1 MQPVNDI
8 PKITDINRTN
18 IFNLTLLIDIFAW
31 LFERIITFLM
41 KT

>member
-18 IFNLTLLIDIFAW
+18 IFNLTLLI
-31 LFERIITFLM
+31 FLLVCL
-41 KT
+41 TNLSVS

>member
-18 IFNLTLLIDIFAW
+18 IFNLTLLI
-31 LFERIITFLM
+31 FLLICL
-41 KT
+41 TNLSVS

>member
-18 IFNLTLLIDIFAW
+18 IFNLTLLIGIFAW